1 MQVRKLVCVVALAL
15 WASGVGAAGS
25 VTHADFAEIRH
36 VIERQIDAFRRDDA
50 QGAFAL
56 ASPDVRHSF
65 GTAERFL
72 EVVRM
77 AYRAV
82 YRPANVAFRD
92 LTVMSGEVV
101 QQLQVIDRAGGLWL
115 AYFSM
120 QRQADGSWR
129 MNGCHLVQPA
139 RTISA

>member
-1 MQVRKLVCVVALAL
+1 
-15 WASGVGAAGS
+15 
-25 VTHADFAEIRH
+25 
-36 VIERQIDAFRRDDA
+36 VIHRQIDAFRRDDA

-56 ASPDVRHSF
+56 VSPSVQHSF
-65 GTAERFL
+65 RTPQRFL
-72 EVVRM
+72 DVVRM

-82 YRPANVAFRD
+82 YRPASIVFLD
-92 LTVMSGEVV
+92 LLVMSGEVV
-101 QQLQVIDRAGGLWL
+101 QQVQLTDRGGSLWM

-120 QRQADGSWR
+120 ERQNDGSWR

>member
-1 MQVRKLVCVVALAL
+1 MSTRPIL
-15 WASGVGAAGS
+15 GPTEGAAWDR
-25 VTHADFAEIRH
+25 ARRILAEIQARLGD
-36 VIERQIDAFRRDDA
+36 R
-50 QGAFAL
+50 
-56 ASPDVRHSF
+56 
-65 GTAERFL
+65 T
-72 EVVRM
+72 
-77 AYRAV
+77 
-82 YRPANVAFRD
+82 YRPANVAFLE

>member
-1 MQVRKLVCVVALAL
+1 MQVRNLVCALAL
-15 WASGVGAAGS
+15 ALSMSGASAAGS
-25 VTHADFAEIRH
+25 VTSADLAEIRQ

-56 ASPDVRHSF
+56 VSPGVRDSF

-72 EVVRM
+72 E
-77 AYRAV
+77 A
-82 YRPANVAFRD
+82 
-92 LTVMSGEVV
+92 
-101 QQLQVIDRAGGLWL
+101 IDRAGGLWI

-120 QRQADGSWR
+120 QRQADGRWR

>member
-1 MQVRKLVCVVALAL
+1 MQVWKLVCAVALVVSMSG
-15 WASGVGAAGS
+15 ASAAGS
-25 VTHADFAEIRH
+25 VTSADLAEIRQ

-56 ASPDVRHSF
+56 VSPDLRDSF

-72 EVVRM
+72 EAVRI

-82 YRPANVAFRD
+82 YRPSNVAFLD

-101 QQLQVIDRAGGLWL
+101 QQLQVIDRAGGLWI

-120 QRQADGSWR
+120 QRQADGRWR

>member
-1 MQVRKLVCVVALAL
+1 MQVRNLVCALAL
-15 WASGVGAAGS
+15 ALSMSGASAAGS
-25 VTHADFAEIRH
+25 VTSADLAEIRQ

-56 ASPDVRHSF
+56 VSPGVRDSF

-72 EVVRM
+72 EAVRI

-82 YRPANVAFRD
+82 YRPSNVAFLD

-101 QQLQVIDRAGGLWL
+101 QQLQVMDRAGGLWL

-120 QRQADGSWR
+120 QRQADGRWR

>member
-1 MQVRKLVCVVALAL
+1 MHIRTLVCALAL
-15 WASGVGAAGS
+15 VLSSGAAGAAGS
-25 VTHADFAEIRH
+25 VTSADFAEIRH

-50 QGAFAL
+50 HGAFAL
-56 ASPDVRHSF
+56 VSPDVRHSF

-72 EVVRM
+72 EAVRV

-82 YRPANVAFRD
+82 YRPANVAFLD

-101 QQLQVIDRAGGLWL
+101 QQLQVIDRSGGLWL

-120 QRQADGSWR
+120 QRQLDGSWR
-129 MNGCHLVQPA
+129 TNGCHLVQPA

>member
-1 MQVRKLVCVVALAL
+1 MQVWKLVCSVALVL
-15 WASGVGAAGS
+15 WMSGAHAAGS
-25 VTHADFAEIRH
+25 VTNADLAAIRQ

-56 ASPDVRHSF
+56 VSPDVRHSF

-82 YRPANVAFRD
+82 YRPANVAFLD

-101 QQLQVIDRAGGLWL
+101 QQLQVTDRAGGLWL

-139 RTISA
+139 RTLSA